1 MIATVDGE
9 RAPFCCYGCVLALQ
23 VTRARGESGAA
34 SAVLV
39 RLGLAIFF
47 AMNVMMLS
55 LPTYAPHLYG
65 TAGAPAEGTLF
76 QVLRVL
82 AMVFA
87 APVLLLLGWPIL
99 ASALRGMRGGVPN
112 TDALIIL
119 GTAAAYGLSVANTVA
134 GRGDVYFDTAAM
146 LLVLVTLGRYLEAR
160 AKAEAGAAIRARL
173 APAPALAARVR
184 VADALARNERVDRS
198 SLVGGGADVFSLSPH
213 FGGSSPRSN
222 AGEQVG
228 SLLEASEE
236 RIDRLERSGVE
247 AIPPDQLRVDD
258 VVRVG
263 PGDSF
268 PTDGV
273 VLEGSGGTDEA
284 SLTGESRAVE
294 KEPGSAVAG
303 GTCSIDGSFLVR
315 VSARAADSAAARIA
329 GLLERARRE
338 RAPAERLADRIATV
352 MVPSVLVVAALSGLY
367 WTLHDGFDHGLL
379 AALAVLVVA
388 CPCGLGIATP
398 VAVWTG
404 LVTAARRGVVVRSAP
419 ALERAASIAR
429 VLFDK
434 TGTLTERT
442 PRLIAAEPAPGRC
455 ASAGELLALAAAL
468 ESGLTHPLARAT
480 LAAWNETNG
489 GLELP
494 PARMPAL
501 DAGSVR
507 VLPGRGVRGTI
518 DGHRITAGS
527 IRFAR
532 RDLGRDDPFL
542 DVIEGAEGTAV
553 AVWDGEGVLGAL
565 RFAETPRPEAAES
578 VAALRA
584 LGLRVGLLSGDLR
597 ADAVVP
603 LILAAEEA
611 ALGLLPEDKVARV
624 RAAREP
630 LVMVGDGINDAPALA
645 AATLGIAVGSAT
657 DLARI
662 TADVAIVSDDLGRVP
677 WLLAYARRVHRV
689 IVENLLWVFAY
700 NAVAIALAAAGRLS
714 PLVASLAMLASSL
727 LVVANAHR
735 LRHDGA

>member
-1 MIATVDGE
+1 
-9 RAPFCCYGCVLALQ
+9 VLALQ

-55 LPTYAPHLYG
+55 LPTYAPHVYG
-65 TAGAPAEGTLF
+65 AAGAPAEGTLF

-99 ASALRGMRGGVPN
+99 AGALRGMRGGVPN

-134 GRGDVYFDTAAM
+134 GRGDVYFDTAAA

-160 AKAEAGAAIRARL
+160 AKAEAGAAIRTRL
-173 APAPALAARVR
+173 APAPALAARV
-184 VADALARNERVDRS
+184 
-198 SLVGGGADVFSLSPH
+198 
-213 FGGSSPRSN
+213 
-222 AGEQVG
+222 
-228 SLLEASEE
+228 LLEASEE
-236 RIDRLERSGVE
+236 EIDGLERSGAVE
-247 AIPPDQLRVDD
+247 AVPPERLRVGD
-258 VVRVG
+258 VVRVR
-263 PGDSF
+263 PGDAF

-273 VLEGSGGTDEA
+273 VLEGRGGADEA

-315 VSARAADSAAARIA
+315 VTSRAADSAPARIA
-329 GLLERARRE
+329 ALLEQARRE
-338 RAPAERLADRIATV
+338 RAPAERLADRIAAV
-352 MVPSVLVVAALSGLY
+352 MVPGVLIVAALAGVY
-367 WTLHDGFDHGLL
+367 WTLQHGFDHGLL

-404 LVTAARRGVVVRSAP
+404 LVAAARSGVVVRSAP
-419 ALERAASIAR
+419 ALERAASIVR

-442 PRLIAAEPAPGRC
+442 PRLIAAEPAQGR
-455 ASAGELLALAAAL
+455 SVPAGELLALAAAL

-480 LAAWNETNG
+480 LAAWDDPSG
-489 GLELP
+489 GLLP
-494 PARMPAL
+494 LGQMPRL

-518 DGHRITAGS
+518 DGRRIAVGS

-532 RDLGRDDPFL
+532 RDLAGTDPFL
-542 DVIEGAEGTAV
+542 DVVERAQGTAV
-553 AVWDGEGVLGAL
+553 ALWDEEGVLGAL
-565 RFAETPRPEAAES
+565 RFAETPRREAAAS

-603 LILAAEEA
+603 DILAAEEA

-624 RAAREP
+624 RAERDP
-630 LVMVGDGINDAPALA
+630 LAMVGDGINDAPALA
-645 AATLGIAVGSAT
+645 AADLGIAVGSAT
-657 DLARI
+657 DLARV

-677 WLLAYARRVHRV
+677 WLLAHARRVRRV
-689 IVENLLWVFAY
+689 IVENLFWVFAY
-700 NAVAIALAAAGRLS
+700 NAVAIALAAAGMLS
-714 PLVASLAMLASSL
+714 PLVASLVMLASSL
-727 LVVANAHR
+727 LVVANARR
-735 LRHDGA
+735 LRYDGGVTSDG